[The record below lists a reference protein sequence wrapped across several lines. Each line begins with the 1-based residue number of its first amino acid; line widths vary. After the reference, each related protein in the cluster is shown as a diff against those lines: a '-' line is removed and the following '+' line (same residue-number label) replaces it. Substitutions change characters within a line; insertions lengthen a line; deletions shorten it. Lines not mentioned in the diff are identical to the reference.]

1 MQIKLKIDS
10 YEDRNKMVTALA
22 NAGIPVH
29 VEQVSGK
36 DNCLH
41 RFDYYVVFSHTDFI
55 EIEKECPETNKEY
68 KVGGVGPA
76 GGIVFMQHE
85 DGTFVECRTRDE
97 PNRMTWDQ
105 ARERVKTLNRGGFS
119 DWSLPTIDELDELYM
134 NKDQIGKFQHD
145 YYWSDTEHSEFTAC
159 NQHFY
164 TGDRYYDGKNFNYRV
179 RAVRRFK

>member
-10 YEDRNKMVTALA
+10 YEDRNNMVTALA

-29 VEQVSGK
+29 IEQVRNIEKSYE
-36 DNCLH
+36 
-41 RFDYYVVFSHTDFI
+41 FVYYVVFDYNG
-55 EIEKECPETNKEY
+55 ECLETNKEY

-76 GGIVFMQHE
+76 GGFIFMQHD
-85 DGTFVECRTRDE
+85 DGTYVECRTRDE

-119 DWSLPTIDELDELYM
+119 DWSLPTKEELDELYI

-145 YYWSDTEHSEFTAC
+145 YYWSDEKYDEFAAW
-159 NQHFY
+159 NQLFSIGNQY
-164 TGDRYYDGKNFNYRV
+164 TLGKNCDFRV